1 MRDIE
6 AAYNGNS
13 CDCKEC
19 KSISEAFKAIDL
31 EPYARLIQKIA
42 KDMHDGNLKP
52 EDLNKDLVKQ
62 IYKDLSEGAETV
74 YGDKWKKFDVKEPQ
88 SLQQKFKK
96 NLWQFSSAKTYTQLQ
111 EMNNNLLD
119 KGRIRL
125 FPEFLQQARKTNQ
138 KFNENYIQAE
148 HQTAIK
154 GCQAA
159 EQWKIFMKDA
169 DIFPNLEYRTV
180 GDDRVRPEHELLN
193 GIIKPIGDAFWKI
206 YYTPNGW
213 RCRCYIIQ
221 TAAKATPGKFD
232 DESVLPEFRGNVA
245 LDEEIFTKKGGFFK
259 LLNMD
264 HKAKVNAEYMKLN
277 APYDEAYTAQNG
289 KKVYANI
296 FADESDKVK
305 NVETGMIIAEKL
317 DKDVFVRPHIDVQ
330 NHKNPEYLIDGKL
343 ADRKEQRGKNIS
355 SNLNSAK
362 RQGCKT
368 VVFDITE
375 DFRQSI
381 EFFKNQLRGH
391 LKAHYKGAFEEI
403 IIITGNKAETIKV
416 RDLIK

>member
-1 MRDIE
+1 MKTNAI
-6 AAYNGNS
+6 N
-13 CDCKEC
+13 
-19 KSISEAFKAIDL
+19 AIDL
-31 EPYARLIQKIA
+31 NPYTRLIEKIA
-42 KDMHDGNLKP
+42 KDMHEGKLKP
-52 EDLNKDLVKQ
+52 EDLNVDMVRQ
-62 IYKDLSEGAETV
+62 IFKDLSSATETV
-74 YGDKWKKFDVKEPQ
+74 YGDAWVKFDVKEPN
-88 SLQQKFKK
+88 SLIQKFKK
-96 NLWQFSSAKTYTQLQ
+96 NLWQFSCAKTYGELQ
-111 EMNNNLLD
+111 EMNNLLLN

-125 FPEFLQQARKTNQ
+125 YPEYLQEVRKTNK

-154 GCQAA
+154 GSQAA
-159 EQWKIFMKDA
+159 EQWKGFMKNA
-169 DIFPNLEYRTV
+169 DLFPNLQYLTV
-180 GDDRVRPEHELLN
+180 GDGRVRPEHQLLN
-193 GIIKPIGDAFWKI
+193 GVIKPIGDVFWKV

-221 TAAKATPGKFD
+221 TAAASTPGKFD
-232 DESVLPEFRGNVA
+232 DDSVQPEFRGNVA

-259 LLNMD
+259 LINMD

-277 APYDEAYTAQNG
+277 APYDEAYKAKNG

-317 DKDVFVRPHIDVQ
+317 EKDVYVRPHIDVQ

-362 RQGCKT
+362 KQGCKT
-368 VVFDITE
+368 VVFDVTE
-375 DFRQSI
+375 DFGYSMA
-381 EFFKNQLRGH
+381 FFKNQLKGH
-391 LKAHYKGAFEEI
+391 LKAHYKGAFNEI
-403 IIITGNKAETIKV
+403 IIVTGNKAEVIKV
-416 RDLIK
+416 KDLLK